1 MIGAGMKNLAQQYGL
16 TVREGVAYGSLMG
29 FATTFS
35 EGQGFV
41 RIDIATSF
49 PQPEQRGAF
58 MQAVEAVPVTKE
70 YGVQRLG
77 SSGKIVT
84 VIFQGGIGA
93 VKKVEAFIRWFY
105 PLLGSHGATTAN
117 VCTHCGMD
125 AAAGGWYLLDG
136 VAIRLH
142 DSCADQ
148 LKGALEAEA
157 QERKDTDTGNYASGA
172 LGAILGALLGSVLW
186 ALLLLGGYV
195 ASVIG
200 FVIGWL
206 AEKGYTLLKGKNGRG
221 KLIILIVAII
231 LGVLVGTI
239 APDVFYL
246 AKEGYDLATI
256 PELIVLTMMDT
267 PGYLEGVLGNAALG
281 LLFAALGVYSLL
293 RKTNLETTTRK
304 LKKLS

>member
-1 MIGAGMKNLAQQYGL
+1 MIGAGMKKLAQQYGL

-29 FATTFS
+29 FATTLS
-35 EGQGFV
+35 EGQGFL

-70 YGVQRLG
+70 YGVLRLG

-93 VKKVEAFIRWFY
+93 IKKVEAFIQWFY
-105 PLLGSHGATTAN
+105 PLLGSLGATTAN

-142 DSCADQ
+142 DSCAEQ
-148 LKGALEAEA
+148 LKGALDTEE
-157 QERKDTDTGNYASGA
+157 QERKDADTGSYASGA
-172 LGAILGALLGSVLW
+172 LGALLGSVLGAILW
-186 ALLLLGGYV
+186 GIVLSVGYV
-195 ASVIG
+195 AALVG

-206 AEKGYTLLKGKNGRG
+206 AEKGYTLLKGKQGKG
-221 KLIILIVAII
+221 KLAILIVAVIF
-231 LGVLVGTI
+231 GVLLGTLL
-239 APDVFYL
+239 PYGV
-246 AKEGYDLATI
+246 
-256 PELIVLTMMDT
+256 ELINMGFSLDAVPEMIFLLISTDAEVSGSVVT
-267 PGYLEGVLGNAALG
+267 NALMG
-281 LLFAALGVYSLL
+281 LVFAALGVFGLL
-293 RKTNLETTTRK
+293 RKTGREVATRK